1 MDLIERALRGERL
14 AASRLLSEVE
24 NDTPAGR
31 EAVDALFSRSGHAHI
46 IGITGPSGSGKS
58 TLVNRLALALCADA
72 KNDSPFKIAVI
83 AVDPT
88 SPFTGGALLGDRVR
102 MRDLVLK
109 PNIFIRSMA
118 TRGTLGGLS
127 RAADDAVLVLDALG
141 FETIIV
147 ETVGAGQSE
156 VDVVRLAHTT
166 VVVEAPGLGDDVQA
180 AKAGILEIA
189 DVLVVNKADK
199 PGADGTARALEAMLA
214 MGNELQ
220 STGNSQNEQRWQ
232 VPLVKTCA
240 LDGDGVD
247 QLHDAVQAHHTWL
260 KAHDGW
266 VQKNE
271 ARLVEMLERAARD
284 RLYHDWLNSLDEL
297 TYKQAVQDMLERKIS
312 PRQVLT
318 KFSGITS

>member
-1 MDLIERALRGERL
+1 MDLIERALLGERL

-31 EAVDALFSRSGHAHI
+31 EAVDVLFSRSGHAHI

-58 TLVNRLALALCADA
+58 TLVNRLVLALCADTQ
-72 KNDSPFKIAVI
+72 NDSPAQIAVI

-88 SPFTGGALLGDRVR
+88 SPFTGGALLGDRIR

-118 TRGTLGGLS
+118 TRGALGGLS
-127 RAADDAVLVLDALG
+127 RAADDAVLILDALG
-141 FETIIV
+141 FDTIIV

-156 VDVVRLAHTT
+156 VDIVRLAHTT

-189 DVLVVNKADK
+189 DVLVVNKVDK
-199 PGADGTARALEAMLA
+199 PGAEGTARALEAMLA
-214 MGNELQ
+214 IGNELQ
-220 STGNSQNEQRWQ
+220 STGNPQNELRWQ

-240 LDGDGVD
+240 LEGDGVD
-247 QLHDAVQAHHTWL
+247 QLRDAVQAHHAWL
-260 KAHDGW
+260 LAHDGW

-271 ARLVEMLERAARD
+271 ARLLEMLERAARD
-284 RLYHDWLNSLDEL
+284 CLYHDWLDNLNEQA
-297 TYKQAVQDMLERKIS
+297 YKQAVQEMLERKIS
-312 PRQVLT
+312 PRQMLT
-318 KFSGITS
+318 KFSCTTN